1 MISNPIISII
11 IPVYNRATL
20 LPLTIESIKEQTF
33 TDWECILIDDH
44 STDNS
49 LEVMLR
55 LQEKDPRIKAFL
67 RPSHLKKGANACRNF
82 GFSKSA
88 AQYIKWFDSDDIML
102 PNHLA
107 LSYRALVDNHLDFVV
122 TDTLNF
128 DHDTNE
134 FLGKT
139 YDFDRKKIITIN
151 NFALNQIGW
160 ITDDFMGTRVLV
172 GNLKFNENITT
183 DGDEYNFFVRL
194 LHHSVKGV
202 FISEVLTYRRMH
214 TETLTGRNG
223 VNTVNY
229 FNKIAN
235 LKYQTAVDLLIYND
249 VQLIRWF
256 LSGYMRYS
264 FKLAVENKAVPYKNE
279 AFKLICKYYSL
290 SKGSAFL
297 LALISGS
304 YLKKGYNIMKYA
316 RKYQP

>member
-1 MISNPIISII
+1 MISPPIISII

-20 LPLTIESIKEQTF
+20 LPLTIESIKAQTF

-49 LEVMLR
+49 LQIMLG
-55 LQEKDPRIKAFL
+55 LQENDARIKAFL

-82 GFSKSA
+82 GFEKASA
-88 AQYIKWFDSDDIML
+88 SHIKWFDSDDIML
-102 PNHLA
+102 PNHLE
-107 LSYRALVDNHLDFVV
+107 LSYRTLVDNHLDFVV

-139 YDFDRKKIITIN
+139 YNFDRKKIITTE

-160 ITDDFMGTRVLV
+160 ITNDFMGTRVLV
-172 GNLKFNENITT
+172 ENLKFNENITT

-194 LHHSVKGV
+194 LHHSIKGV
-202 FISEVLTYRRMH
+202 FINEVLTHRRMH
-214 TETLTGRNG
+214 NETLTSRNG
-223 VNTVNY
+223 ENTVNY

-235 LKYQTAVDLLIYND
+235 LKYQTAVDLVIYND
-249 VQLIRWF
+249 IQLIRWF

-264 FKLAVENKAVPYKNE
+264 FKLAMETKEVPYKNE
-279 AFKLICKYYSL
+279 AFKLICKYYSF

-297 LALISGS
+297 AALLMGS

-316 RKYQP
+316 RE